1 MNLAF
6 LAFLVSVVVSLLS
19 FTLIASWYVVP
30 RLSKQPYVQALL
42 PLVLLNV
49 FRTEGFVFLLPQ
61 VMGGTLPSYFAVS
74 TAYGD
79 VFTAVLALLTALVLR
94 LRPGLALPLVWLLNI
109 VGFADLLFAIYKG
122 VVVGFPFRSAPV
134 PFVLKGQ
141 IRLEETQLALLLPLS
156 IDDILIEC
164 RSALEAGEGHNLGN
178 AILLGSVEL
187 FGAIQLLWAQRLAG
201 FAPASCAS
209 TGTSRV

>member
-94 LRPGLALPLVWLLNI
+94 LRPGSALPLVWLLNI

-122 VVVGFPFRSAPV
+122 VVVGFPSFHVGVAWFILTVYV
-134 PFVLKGQ
+134 P
-141 IRLEETQLALLLPLS
+141 LLLVNHVVVFWFLLRVVPS
-156 IDDILIEC
+156 VRAEIG
-164 RSALEAGEGHNLGN
+164 SATFSARGDP
-178 AILLGSVEL
+178 V
-187 FGAIQLLWAQRLAG
+187 
-201 FAPASCAS
+201 AP
-209 TGTSRV
+209 RV

>member
-30 RLSKQPYVQALL
+30 RLSKQPYVQVLL

-109 VGFADLLFAIYKG
+109 VLFAIYKG
-122 VVVGFPFRSAPV
+122 VVVGFPSFHVGGAWFILTVYVPLLIVNHVVVFWFLLRVVPSAV
-134 PFVLKGQ
+134 
-141 IRLEETQLALLLPLS
+141 
-156 IDDILIEC
+156 
-164 RSALEAGEGHNLGN
+164 
-178 AILLGSVEL
+178 
-187 FGAIQLLWAQRLAG
+187 
-201 FAPASCAS
+201 
-209 TGTSRV
+209 

>member
-6 LAFLVSVVVSLLS
+6 LAFLVSGVVSLLS

-74 TAYGD
+74 TAYGP

-94 LRPGLALPLVWLLNI
+94 LPPGLALPLVWLLNI

-122 VVVGFPFRSAPV
+122 VVVGFPSLHVGVARFLLTVYVPLLIVNHVVVFWFLLRVVPSAV
-134 PFVLKGQ
+134 K
-141 IRLEETQLALLLPLS
+141 I
-156 IDDILIEC
+156 
-164 RSALEAGEGHNLGN
+164 
-178 AILLGSVEL
+178 
-187 FGAIQLLWAQRLAG
+187 
-201 FAPASCAS
+201 APAPLNALAS
-209 TGTSRV
+209 VQEGAPNRQ

>member
-1 MNLAF
+1 MNLAL

-122 VVVGFPFRSAPV
+122 VVVGFPSFHVGVAWFILTVYV
-134 PFVLKGQ
+134 P
-141 IRLEETQLALLLPLS
+141 LLLVNHVVVFWFLLRVVP
-156 IDDILIEC
+156 
-164 RSALEAGEGHNLGN
+164 SAVK
-178 AILLGSVEL
+178 I
-187 FGAIQLLWAQRLAG
+187 
-201 FAPASCAS
+201 APAPLNALAS
-209 TGTSRV
+209 VQEGAPNRQ